1 MKKGIFVVI
10 DGGDGS
16 GKSTQLNL
24 LRKRYPEAVFTREP
38 GGTPYAEE
46 FRSALLSSIHAENA
60 PTITKLLLFFAG
72 RADHIKNLIV
82 PSLEAGKIV
91 ISDRFDSST
100 FAYQLWGE
108 GKQEYIPEF
117 LRLRET
123 IVSACLPDMY
133 IYLDVNAG
141 EGKRRKSVQEGE
153 TLNYLD
159 HSPIEEIQK
168 RREGY
173 FEFFKMVNP
182 PHSIIDANQDID
194 AVFKDITS
202 VIERLAR

>member
-1 MKKGIFVVI
+1 MKKGKFIVI

-24 LRKRYPEAVFTREP
+24 LRKQYPDAVFTREP

-46 FRSALLSSIHAENA
+46 FRNALLNSVHADNA

-72 RADHIKNLIV
+72 RADHIKNLII
-82 PSLEAGKIV
+82 PSLEQGKIV

-123 IVSACLPDMY
+123 IVSACLPDVY
-133 IYLDVNAG
+133 LYLDVDP
-141 EGKRRKSVQEGE
+141 EESKRRKSVQKDEI
-153 TLNYLD
+153 LNYLD
-159 HSPIEEIQK
+159 HAPLEEVIK

-173 FEFFKMVNP
+173 FEFFKTVNP
-182 PHSIIDANQDID
+182 NYRIIDANRDIET
-194 AVFKDITS
+194 VFKDINS
-202 VIERLAR
+202 AIDSIA